1 MTSIPDIPN
10 MPEKF
15 IDDIADLIIDELLKT
30 PMHILTDR
38 SLNPAN
44 KTNFNILDAIT
55 IGKLSLSKTGPETG
69 PETRNKLKSNIKTE
83 LCKVLRELSTA
94 KKIVETTNVYES
106 IRAYDNAKHYR
117 EAIARVQ
124 KAPIRIKELNE
135 QIAELEKTVATAD
148 DSQENI
154 NKRIKY
160 RRVDIEKLQ
169 KIANKTVD
177 TDPEYFKCAKHQQE
191 DSAEYLRTMIK
202 ILSKPDP
209 NITSET
215 LIPPTIKFT
224 QTTITTCKHKNI
236 TTKKT
241 EDSDVL
247 QLALLDK
254 NNKQFTSGYSIQN
267 LITYHEKDKEFQ
279 VTQEGCPYDESTPTA
294 DGSYNPPGETTT
306 RRDKINIPDE
316 NQYIIISLK
325 RWHPNTRE
333 KLTISV
339 SINTNITLDTKNY
352 NLVGYINQGGATD
365 HGHYIYNDINLSTN
379 IKYVYNDSSPVLTSP
394 WNSGTSDAEDVYIL
408 LYKRQS
414 QGVHDKTYKQTGT
427 LNNVGNSCFLN
438 AGMQLLH
445 RIKPLWEG
453 ECKSLVEAKK
463 IHMDFG
469 LTTINEGNEGNEN
482 NNNNHNGG
490 RKKKRTVT
498 IKSESIPKT
507 VKGLKTRKKLLKEK
521 IKKAEKK
528 VQLSK
533 NRIIR
538 LK

>member
-1 MTSIPDIPN
+1 MTSILNKMPPN
-10 MPEKF
+10 F
-15 IDDIADLIIDELLKT
+15 IGEIADQVINELLKT
-30 PMHILTDR
+30 QMHILTDG
-38 SLNPAN
+38 SLNPDSN
-44 KTNFNILDAIT
+44 TNFHILDAIT
-55 IGKLSLSKTGPETG
+55 IGNLSLSKTESDTGTGTGTENANETVTG
-69 PETRNKLKSNIKTE
+69 TGTGTSNELKSKIKTE

-94 KKIVETTNVYES
+94 RKIVETTNVYES

-453 ECKSLVEAKK
+453 ECPS
-463 IHMDFG
+463 
-469 LTTINEGNEGNEN
+469 T
-482 NNNNHNGG
+482 GG

-498 IKSESIPKT
+498 IKSESLPKT